1 MGMYSVRYY
10 GSNGFLA
17 GECSYQDQ
25 ERAARDFE
33 NFRAGGYVSAEL
45 VLLFR
50 GKEYLL
56 ESAVN

>member
-25 ERAARDFE
+25 ESAARDFE
-33 NFRAGGYVSAEL
+33 NFRSGGYVSAEL

-56 ESAVN
+56 ESAVI

>member
-25 ERAARDFE
+25 ESAARDFE
-33 NFRAGGYVSAEL
+33 NFRSGGYVSAEL

-50 GKEYLL
+50 G
-56 ESAVN
+56 